1 MKFLINITHAFPTLR
16 ELMVPNGS
24 SKVLQG
30 ARTSWRTSLF
40 TVQGSSPHLFSL
52 HWHLNFLMIFKS
64 SDENNCGFIFC
75 PFSLGSLADWLTESF
90 DLKEEQEP
98 FTLNIYWRATSH
110 KHVLING
117 SSILNLNLEQ
127 RAGCL
132 YLWYF
137 CPFLLWYSVSSTVH
151 TAPFPPSTRTKHLC
165 KLRLCRTAFW

>member
-64 SDENNCGFIFC
+64 SDENNCGLIFC
-75 PFSLGSLADWLTESF
+75 PFSFIGWLIDRIIWFKRRTRTIYPEHLLKSHITQTCAHKRQLHPEPESRAESRMFVPVILLSFPPLVLCFIHCPHSSLSSF
-90 DLKEEQEP
+90 H
-98 FTLNIYWRATSH
+98 SH
-110 KHVLING
+110 KTLV
-117 SSILNLNLEQ
+117 
-127 RAGCL
+127 
-132 YLWYF
+132 
-137 CPFLLWYSVSSTVH
+137 
-151 TAPFPPSTRTKHLC
+151 
-165 KLRLCRTAFW
+165 